1 MKQLLF
7 VILSLICFWVKAQ
20 PKPDSLTNKKDTT
33 KLFYIDSLG
42 ERVYNRIE
50 VESEFT
56 GGMPSWRKFLEK
68 NLQPDNVANALGK
81 NDLKKGRFKQ
91 TAMVAFTVC
100 TDGSICDLEVINNVH
115 PAVKKEA
122 LRVMQLTPKW
132 TPGYQNG
139 KAVKSKK
146 RQPITFVVIED

>member
-1 MKQLLF
+1 MFLGLMWF
-7 VILSLICFWVKAQ
+7 SVKAQ
-20 PKPDSLTNKKDTT
+20 TKIDSTTSKIDTT

-42 ERVYNRIE
+42 DKVYNRIE

-56 GGMPSWRKFLEK
+56 GGLPSWRKFLEK

-81 NDLKKGRFKQ
+81 NDLKKGKFKQ
-91 TAMVAFTVC
+91 TAVVAFTVC
-100 TDGSICDLEVINNVH
+100 TDGSICDLEVVNNVH

-139 KAVKSKK
+139 VAVKSKK
-146 RQPITFVVIED
+146 KQPITFVVTEE